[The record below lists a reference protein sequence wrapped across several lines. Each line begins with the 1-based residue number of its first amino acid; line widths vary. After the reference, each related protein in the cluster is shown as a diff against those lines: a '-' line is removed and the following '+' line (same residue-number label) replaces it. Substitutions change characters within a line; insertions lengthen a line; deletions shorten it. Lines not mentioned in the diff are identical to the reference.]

1 LRVRRIKQKVYLM
14 AQALVIIDVQQG
26 MFSFPELQPHDGLA
40 TVTRIRY
47 LLDLARATST
57 AIFFVQHDGG
67 IGHPLEHGMP
77 GFAFHEA
84 LTPLVSE
91 SVTVKHHC
99 NSFQET
105 DLEDVLRLAG
115 IQRLTVTG
123 MQSDYCVDTFVRA
136 AKERSFDIRLVAD
149 GHTTF
154 DTSIMPASQ
163 IVAHHNHTLG
173 GSFAEI
179 VACADIDFG

>member
-1 LRVRRIKQKVYLM
+1 M
-14 AQALVIIDVQQG
+14 MEALVIIDVQQA
-26 MFSFPELQPHDGLA
+26 MFAFPEMQPYDGVA
-40 TVTRIRY
+40 TVARIRS
-47 LLDLARATST
+47 LLDQARAQST
-57 AIFFVQHDGG
+57 AVFFVQHDGG
-67 IGHPLEHGMP
+67 IGDPLEYGKL

-84 LTPLVSE
+84 LSPIESE
-91 SVTVKHHC
+91 SVTVKRYC
-99 NSFQET
+99 NAFQET
-105 DLEDVLRLAG
+105 KLEDVFRAAA

-136 AKERSFDIRLVAD
+136 AKERGFNIRLAAD

-154 DTSIMPASQ
+154 DTPIMPASQ

-179 VACADIDFG
+179 VACSDIVFDQQR